1 MNGTYVGRLSADDP
15 VHGLLARVARDR
27 MGVRGHD
34 DSYSVFRLSG
44 SHEVYCY
51 EGRSTSTRIIGK
63 FFGPRFGWDR
73 DRAAWMANRE
83 YESLRR
89 LRGYGLSGSPHHV
102 VRPHNRT
109 ANGATVDFDVDCAYL
124 GHLLGVLR
132 ERAHRAVGRRRALV
146 AVRPVAGAPADVAG
160 PAGLAARRRHP
171 GQLPVRPR
179 PGRRGDPSPPSTGA
193 GSCTGRRPCC
203 GRTEEVT
210 RDR

>member
-34 DSYSVFRLSG
+34 DSYRVFRLSG

-73 DRAAWMANRE
+73 DRAAGMANRE

-132 ERAHRAVGRRRALV
+132 ERGRIGQWDVDELSWLCGLWRERPRMWQDRQVWLHGDATPANFLFGHGLDVAAIHLAEYGGRLVRRAKTLL
-146 AVRPVAGAPADVAG
+146 RSDGG
-160 PAGLAARRRHP
+160 
-171 GQLPVRPR
+171 
-179 PGRRGDPSPPSTGA
+179 GDP
-193 GSCTGRRPCC
+193 
-203 GRTEEVT
+203 
-210 RDR
+210 